1 MSIKEFILSLFW
13 KIFLLGVEFYTD
25 FFFPFQNFKHTA
37 QFYSQSPYFWK
48 QSAVIF
54 MLLHLYAMYLFSLAT
69 LKLYYFH
76 WFWATWLWC
85 AFVPFFFFFSCF
97 LCLRFC
103 WASWICGLNF
113 IKFGNF
119 WTTILQIF
127 SFSPSLSTVLG
138 NSISTDMW
146 LLQVF
151 LQLPPM
157 VLNFLVLFLCVL
169 ISDISIS
176 LSSRRIFLQC

>member
-1 MSIKEFILSLFW
+1 M
-13 KIFLLGVEFYTD
+13 LGVEFYTD
-25 FFFPFQNFKHTA
+25 FFFFSFQNFKHIA
-37 QFYSQSPYFWK
+37 PFYSHSPYFWK
-48 QSAVIF
+48 ESAVVF
-54 MLLHLYAMYLFSLAT
+54 MLLHLYVKCLFSLAT

-85 AFVPFFFFFSCF
+85 AFVPFFFMF
-97 LCLRFC
+97 LVLEVC

-119 WTTILQIF
+119 GTTILQIF

-138 NSISTDMW
+138 NSISTDMC

-157 VLNFLVLFLCVL
+157 VLDFLVLFLWVL